1 MHALENLELYK
12 LDGEAVLH
20 QNGIWKKRVALEGF
34 DH

>member
-20 QNGIWKKRVALEGF
+20 QNGIWKKKGCIGRF
-34 DH
+34 